1 MRWDRGGNN
10 NEGEWPG
17 AEPEQEMGGGG
28 CFRNANLW
36 FGQMHEI
43 KKKTSK

>member
-17 AEPEQEMGGGG
+17 AEPEQEIGGGMLSK
-28 CFRNANLW
+28 CKFVVWPNARD
-36 FGQMHEI
+36 
-43 KKKTSK
+43 